1 MTVLLLPALSG
12 GVALGIFLADAGG
25 AGLVPAELL
34 GFGALVLTAGLTRSG
49 LRPRAWV
56 PLASGLGAVVV
67 LGIMVGT
74 FRDSG
79 AALPTGAGTVTA
91 LRGTKGQLVIHGT
104 VLDDPRPKADRQQVV
119 LESVEAAGH
128 PVRGRILARI
138 PRAIELATG
147 DRVVFRARLEE
158 PQDFNGFGYRDFLAR
173 QGVAAIAR
181 TFDAT
186 VVNHRA
192 LGLAAGA
199 AHLRGLL
206 VGGLNTIVPEPEAS
220 LGAGI
225 LLGVRSSIDPDVS
238 AAFATAGL
246 THVVAISGWNIA
258 IVGALVARLLDGL
271 RRRVG
276 GRLLVEPLTALAIG
290 GYVVLVGSS
299 PSVIRAA
306 LMAGALMLG
315 RQAGSRAHAASAL
328 MLAALAML
336 LVAPSVLWDV
346 GFQLSLLATAGL
358 IAFGA
363 PIERRLHRLPGWLRE
378 PVALTLAAQ
387 LTTLPVILA
396 TFERVSLVA
405 PIANVLV
412 VPLVPL
418 VMLASAVAALVGV
431 LATAIQFPF
440 LTDAAGWFAGGSAW
454 LGLRLMIVAG
464 SGAASLPL
472 AALPVAAPGWLAV
485 AWYPALL
492 LIWRRA
498 NRQAPGD
505 LPAGEPTPL
514 TIVPRPSRAH
524 TIVGAFGA
532 GLNRFVDTL
541 GRPHGVLLVLT
552 ATLAVTTVATLP
564 DGRLHLVVMNVGQGD
579 GILVVTP
586 AGRSMLVDAGPD
598 PDRTL
603 RQLGANMPW
612 WRRSIDVLVL
622 THPHQDHVGGFPEV
636 LERFRVATILDSGR
650 PYQNPT
656 YDRFL
661 ELSRAEPGASYRLA
675 RAGQRLDL
683 DQRTTFQVWY
693 PSNAD
698 ATSPLPEGD
707 INNASVVGL
716 LQIGR
721 FAALLTGDAES
732 PVEELLAA
740 RSLLQPIDVLKV
752 GHHGS
757 HSGTSA
763 PFVRALRPAVGL
775 VSVGADNSYGH
786 PAPVTIQ
793 TLRAAGVQVLRTDL
807 DGAIAVETDG
817 VSWTVS
823 ASRRVVGGGVARGA
837 ADASEVVGFDM
848 RPEAT
853 LSQTPHAPTGS
864 IPAWPYRTPKSL
876 IASWRRGGCRWA
888 SSSIRKASHGSRRR
902 RPTVLKAPGSPSTWA
917 SSRPP
922 PFCTTS
928 TSSRLAAAGVF
939 TG

>member
-1 MTVLLLPALSG
+1 MSRGLTVLLLPALSG
-12 GVALGIFLADAGG
+12 GVALGILLADVGG
-25 AGLVPAELL
+25 DGLIPAELL
-34 GFGALVLTAGLTRSG
+34 GFGALVITAGVTRASLG
-49 LRPRAWV
+49 ARVWV
-56 PLASGLGAVVV
+56 PLASGMAAAAM
-67 LGIMVGT
+67 LGILASTVRQSQT
-74 FRDSG
+74 T
-79 AALPTGAGTVTA
+79 LPAGAGTVSA
-91 LRGTKGQLVIHGT
+91 LLGANGQLVIRGT

-119 LESVEAAGH
+119 LESVEAGGH
-128 PVRGRILARI
+128 SVQGRILAWI

-147 DRVVFRARLEE
+147 DRVLFRTRLEE
-158 PQDFNGFGYRDFLAR
+158 PQDFDGFGYRAFLAR
-173 QGVAAIAR
+173 QGVGAIAR
-181 TFDAT
+181 TFDAR
-186 VVNHRA
+186 VVSHQA

-199 AHLRGLL
+199 AHLRGIL
-206 VGGLNTIVPEPEAS
+206 VGGLNSIVPEPEAS

-225 LLGVRSSIDPDVS
+225 LLGVRTSIAPDVS

-258 IVGALVARLLDGL
+258 IVGTLVSRLLDGL

-276 GRLLVEPLTALAIG
+276 GRLLVEPLTALVIG

-306 LMAGALMLG
+306 LMAGALMVG

-328 MLAALAML
+328 MLAALAMM
-336 LVAPSVLWDV
+336 LVSPSVVWDV
-346 GFQLSLLATAGL
+346 GFQLSLLATVGL

-363 PIERRLHRLPGWLRE
+363 PIEQRLHGLPGWLRE

-405 PIANVLV
+405 PVANVLV

-418 VMLASAVAALVGV
+418 VMLASAVAAMVGV
-431 LATAIQFPF
+431 AGTAIQLPF
-440 LTDAAGWFAGGSAW
+440 LTDAATWFAGGAAW

-464 SGAASLPL
+464 STAASLPL

-498 NRQAPGD
+498 YRQAPGNS
-505 LPAGEPTPL
+505 PAGEPTPL
-514 TIVPRPSRAH
+514 TTTPQPSRAQT
-524 TIVGAFGA
+524 TIGALGA
-532 GLNRFVDTL
+532 RLGGLADVL
-541 GRPHGVLLVLT
+541 GRPRAVLVVLT

-564 DGRLHLVVMNVGQGD
+564 DGRLHLIVMDVGQGD

-586 AGRSMLVDAGPD
+586 TGRSMLVDAGPD
-598 PDRTL
+598 PDQTL

-636 LERFRVATILDSGR
+636 LRRFQVATILDSGR
-650 PYQNPT
+650 LYQNPT

-661 ELSRAEPGASYRLA
+661 ALGRVEPGAVYHLA
-675 RAGQRLDL
+675 RAGNRLDL
-683 DQRTTFQVWY
+683 DQRTIFQVWY

-698 ATSPLPEGD
+698 AASALPEGD

-721 FAALLTGDAES
+721 FTALLTGDAES

-740 RSLLQPIDVLKV
+740 RSLLRPVDVLKV

-763 PFVRALRPAVGL
+763 AFVRALHPALGL

-786 PAPVTIQ
+786 PAPITLQ
-793 TLRAAGVQVLRTDL
+793 TLRGAGVQVLRTDL
-807 DGAIAVETDG
+807 DGPIAVETDG
-817 VSWTVS
+817 GTWTVT
-823 ASRRVVGGGVARGA
+823 ARGRVVAEGLARGA
-837 ADASEVVGFDM
+837 ASSRTA
-848 RPEAT
+848 RNP
-853 LSQTPHAPTGS
+853 SQTPHAPAGS
-864 IPAWPYRTPKSL
+864 IAAWPYQTPMRL
-876 IASWRRGGCRWA
+876 AGSWRRGSCRPA
-888 SSSIRKASHGSRRR
+888 SWSIRKGSRGSRRR
-902 RPTVLKAPGSPSTWA
+902 RPAVWKPPGSRSTWA

-922 PFCTTS
+922 PCCMTS
-928 TSSRLAAAGVF
+928 TSSRLAVAGVS